1 LNYAILMAGKG
12 VLLNENEEG
21 VFMQHLLE
29 KKYQGIIFDLDGT
42 LVDSLEDLIDST
54 NVMLA
59 SYGYPQKTYAQGR
72 LLIGRGIRKLV
83 EGALPEAV
91 QGDTALLDEAEQR
104 MKAEYKRRYTNKT
117 VPYPGIPEL
126 LAFLTGKGIPFGVS
140 TNKPIEAARSIAWT
154 LFGKEIFVDVI
165 GQQAGQHRKP
175 EPTQT
180 LNLAKAMGV
189 APADCIYMG
198 DSWVDYE
205 TAVNAGMLPVLCSWG
220 FSTPEQLAE
229 FSDAVLIHS
238 PAEIQ
243 KAF

>member
-1 LNYAILMAGKG
+1 
-12 VLLNENEEG
+12 
-21 VFMQHLLE
+21 
-29 KKYQGIIFDLDGT
+29 
-42 LVDSLEDLIDST
+42 
-54 NVMLA
+54 MLA
-59 SYGYPQKTYAQGR
+59 SYGYPQKTYEQGR

-83 EGALPEAV
+83 EGALPAALRD
-91 QGDTALLDEAEQR
+91 DTALLDEAERR

-117 VPYPGIPEL
+117 VPYAGIPGL
-126 LAFLTGKGIPFGVS
+126 LAFLADRGIPCGIC

-154 LFGKEIFVDVI
+154 LFGKEPFVDVI

-180 LNLAKAMGV
+180 LALAKAMGV

-220 FSTPEQLAE
+220 FSTPEQLSE

-238 PAEIQ
+238 PEEVRQ
-243 KAF
+243 AF